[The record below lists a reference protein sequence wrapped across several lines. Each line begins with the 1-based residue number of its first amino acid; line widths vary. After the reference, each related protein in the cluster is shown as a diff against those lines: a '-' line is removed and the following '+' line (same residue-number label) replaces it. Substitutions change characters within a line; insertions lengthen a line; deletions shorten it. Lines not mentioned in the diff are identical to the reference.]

1 MDEING
7 ALIVLVLFRKK
18 WHNEYAKGT
27 GTEKGEEQHCA
38 NNRNPANNQFLN
50 SNKSSWSSRGPPI
63 AAVAATTYKSSYQE
77 EVSAMTTV
85 G

>member
-1 MDEING
+1 MHLLSWFYTERNG
-7 ALIVLVLFRKK
+7 IMYML
-18 WHNEYAKGT
+18 KGQ
-27 GTEKGEEQHCA
+27 EQKGRREGEQHGA
-38 NNRNPANNQFLN
+38 NNRNPANNQSIN